1 MFFSTKTCSIIKWLS
16 MHRISYYYFKRGS
29 KDLELLFI
37 QLMWWFFFVYSNK
50 QPVVSTWYY
59 CEKNCLCKIKF
70 LNVRKI
76 QNPKQYLTIDEFFDR
91 HMSIFHFLFSLNIP
105 YYANISYYIIFWYY
119 FAFRCKRVNK
129 IFVSV
134 SSIEKMYF
142 ILFFFRKNLIH
153 FYSLKHCMILQY
165 KIWINK

>member
-1 MFFSTKTCSIIKWLS
+1 MLFSTKTCSIIKWLS
-16 MHRISYYYFKRGS
+16 MHRISYYHFKRGS
-29 KDLELLFI
+29 KDLELLV
-37 QLMWWFFFVYSNK
+37 FVYSNK

-105 YYANISYYIIFWYY
+105 CHANISYYIIFWYY

-129 IFVSV
+129 IFTNV
-134 SSIEKMYF
+134 SSI
-142 ILFFFRKNLIH
+142 
-153 FYSLKHCMILQY
+153 
-165 KIWINK
+165 